1 MQSIPAIA
9 IAAMALVLL
18 HATITPRVRAKFE
31 SNCFQFV
38 ARLKGIAMLSN
49 DSVNESGI
57 AALRSRNDGP

>member
-1 MQSIPAIA
+1 
-9 IAAMALVLL
+9 MALVLL